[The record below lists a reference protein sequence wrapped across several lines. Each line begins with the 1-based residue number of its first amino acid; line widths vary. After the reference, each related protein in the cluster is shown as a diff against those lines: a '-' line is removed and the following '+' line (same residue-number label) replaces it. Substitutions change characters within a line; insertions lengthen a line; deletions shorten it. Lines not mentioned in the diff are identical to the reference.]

1 MLQHLLKRLHF
12 HTNYTKTELIL
23 KMDFTVYFWEFALDS
38 EEVKCNNIIYKSAD
52 LSSAPI

>member
-1 MLQHLLKRLHF
+1 MLQRLLKRLHF

-52 LSSAPI
+52 LLSAPI